1 MIGSTFKVVNVV
13 GSGQLPTELA
23 IEPLKEDLRGN
34 SFENDSPQPGLH
46 LQFEE
51 DGPMTTFYKSGKYIV
66 RAPNIEILN
75 ETKAKVRKE
84 ISRLKLIDEDCDTD
98 FSIQNVV
105 ALGLLDVDNIN
116 LSSMTIG
123 LGLEHTEYEPEQFPA
138 LTYRKPEY
146 PCTFLLFA
154 NGKVVI
160 AGADDPEEA
169 EESFEGFVEEIS
181 EWL

>member
-1 MIGSTFKVVNVV
+1 MIDATFEVVNVV
-13 GSGQLPTELA
+13 GTGILPTELA
-23 IEPLKEDLRGN
+23 LKPLKEDLRGEA
-34 SFENDSPQPGLH
+34 FENESPQPGLH

-51 DGPMTTFYKSGKYIV
+51 DGPMTTFYTSGKYIV
-66 RAPNIEILN
+66 RAPSVDVLHETEREVREEI
-75 ETKAKVRKE
+75 A
-84 ISRLKLIDEDCDTD
+84 RLKLINADCATD

-116 LSSMTIG
+116 LASMTIA

-160 AGADDPEEA
+160 AGADDVQEA
-169 EESFEGFVEEIS
+169 EESFDSFIEEVD